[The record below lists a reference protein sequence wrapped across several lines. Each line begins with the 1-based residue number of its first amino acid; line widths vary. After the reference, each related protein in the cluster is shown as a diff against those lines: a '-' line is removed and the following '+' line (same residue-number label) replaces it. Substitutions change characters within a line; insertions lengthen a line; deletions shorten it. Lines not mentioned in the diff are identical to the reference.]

1 MTREFTEAEL
11 ESYLDEALSPSEMA
25 EIEDLLRQR
34 PEVTEHLKAIHGRR
48 DAGIHSLGEIWRRH
62 RISCPDRELLGS
74 YLLGVLESEE
84 HDHIQFHLE
93 TIGCRLCNANLQDLQ
108 ERQQEAERAT
118 QDRRRRYFQSSAGYL
133 HGDEE

>member
-11 ESYLDEALSPSEMA
+11 ESYLDEALSPSDMA

-34 PEVTEHLKAIHGRR
+34 PEVTEQLKAIHGRR

-62 RISCPDRELLGS
+62 RVSCPDRELLGS
-74 YLLGVLESEE
+74 YLLGVLEAEE

-133 HGDEE
+133 QGDE

>member
-11 ESYLDEALSPSEMA
+11 ESYLDEALSPAETSEF
-25 EIEDLLRQR
+25 EELLRQR
-34 PEVTEHLKAIHGRR
+34 PELTEQLKAIHGRR

-74 YLLGVLESEE
+74 YLLDVLDSDER
-84 HDHIQFHLE
+84 DHIRFHLE
-93 TIGCRLCNANLQDLQ
+93 IIGCRLCNANLQDLQ

-118 QDRRRRYFQSSAGYL
+118 HDRRRRYFQSSAGYL
-133 HGDEE
+133 QGDD

>member
-11 ESYLDEALSPSEMA
+11 ESYLDEALSPAEMA
-25 EIEDLLRQR
+25 EIEELLRQH
-34 PEVTEHLKAIHGRR
+34 PKLTEQLKAIHGRR
-48 DAGIHSLGEIWRRH
+48 DAGIHTLGEIWRRH

-74 YLLGVLESEE
+74 YLLDVLDPDER
-84 HDHIQFHLE
+84 DHIRFHLE

-118 QDRRRRYFQSSAGYL
+118 DDRRRRYFQSSAGYL
-133 HGDEE
+133 HGEE